1 MKLSLQLPKDLS
13 EKVKKE
19 AIENNLPVEQYIV
32 YLLTKIISYQEAQ
45 DELRKRM
52 KRKNRSMAL
61 SVLEEV
67 PDIPPL
73 KGDELSRYGKK

>member
-1 MKLSLQLPKDLS
+1 MTSTFSLRLPKDLS

-19 AIENNLPVEQYIV
+19 AIENNLPAEQYIV

-45 DELRKRM
+45 NELRNRL
-52 KRKNRSMAL
+52 KRKSRSKAL
-61 SVLEEV
+61 SILEKV

-73 KGDELSRYGKK
+73 KGDEL

>member
-1 MKLSLQLPKDLS
+1 MTLSLRLPKDLS

-19 AIENNLPVEQYIV
+19 AGENNLPTEQYIV

-52 KRKNRSMAL
+52 KRKNRSVAL
-61 SVLEEV
+61 SVLKKV
-67 PDIPPL
+67 PDVPPL
-73 KGDELSRYGKK
+73 KGDELPRYGKK